1 MACSTPT
8 GNPGMQFCTTDNILV
23 DPIGLILTS
32 DSLSFTAADFLL
44 QASMNSAVEARTAFP
59 IMGLK
64 DFVDNSTDTN
74 FHDYT
79 DETRKFIRQGKYRF
93 QAMFEVNE
101 CTKKEL
107 QNFNNFRGRVIF
119 VYEGSDKGVLRG
131 SSTDA
136 GVTVKGARI
145 QQLVVVKE
153 TLPSKDGT
161 PAMVTVEVDLKTSKD
176 LNQYDHSREVD
187 YDVWELDSLTE
198 VDLAQVGEGSITAVT
213 ISVNS
218 TCYGTT
224 NPISGLVVADFT
236 IDGAG
241 ALVSVTEPTAGNY
254 LFATTTLTASDK
266 IDLVAPASMAADLL
280 ILSSGPVVVAVTT
293 GD

>member
-23 DPIGLILTS
+23 DPIGLILTA
-32 DSLSFTAADFLL
+32 DSLSFTAENFLL
-44 QASMNSAVEARTAFP
+44 QTAMNDAVEARTAFP

-64 DFVDNSTDTN
+64 DFVENSTDTN
-74 FHDYT
+74 FHEYT

-101 CTKKEL
+101 CVKKEL

-131 SSTDA
+131 SSIDGGT
-136 GVTVKGARI
+136 TVKGARI

-153 TLPSKDGT
+153 TLPTKDGV
-161 PAMVTVEVDLKTSKD
+161 PAMITVEIDLKTSKD
-176 LNQYDHSREVD
+176 LNQYDHAREVD

-198 VDLAQVGEGSITAVT
+198 VDLAQVGAASVTAVT

-218 TCYGTT
+218 SCYGVT
-224 NPISGLVVADFT
+224 NPISGLVVADFVLT
-236 IDGAG
+236 GTG

-254 LFATTTLTASDK
+254 LFVTTTLTEADS
-266 IDLVAPASMAADLL
+266 INLVAPTAMVADLL
-280 ILSSGPVVVAVTT
+280 ILSSGPVVVTVT
-293 GD
+293 